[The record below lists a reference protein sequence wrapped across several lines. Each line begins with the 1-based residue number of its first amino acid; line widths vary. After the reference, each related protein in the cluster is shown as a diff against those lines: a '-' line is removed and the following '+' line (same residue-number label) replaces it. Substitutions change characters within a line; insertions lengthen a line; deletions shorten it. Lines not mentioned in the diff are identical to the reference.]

1 MLLESCKVVNIRQK
15 ENYYLYTFTINLNFS
30 KGKEWE
36 REQYAELLHRIY
48 NKLYIKGYKVA
59 VWSILSKISYSNLSS
74 KDCDYDKIISRL
86 HCHGSIVGYSLK
98 DMNEVSEIIRE
109 ETEEYYKNVLNGKV
123 DNRLI
128 LIKGYNPANNDREE
142 WKKKESYDQMYS
154 LEYQQKQKLGNAI
167 LFSRIDAIKDSRDFL
182 RYIKPNSRN
191 TMINQ
196 REPITEKI
204 FGIWERKYKTAI
216 RNLRNF
222 YTSLQDKSKLEAIL
236 NNAENSFSRVIKSD
250 FAIS

>member
-1 MLLESCKVVNIRQK
+1 M
-15 ENYYLYTFTINLNFS
+15 NFS

-109 ETEEYYKNVLNGKV
+109 ETEEYYKNLLVNEKAFQHKIIEDSPRKLHRSFRLVLLFGG
-123 DNRLI
+123 I
-128 LIKGYNPANNDREE
+128 L
-142 WKKKESYDQMYS
+142 
-154 LEYQQKQKLGNAI
+154 
-167 LFSRIDAIKDSRDFL
+167 
-182 RYIKPNSRN
+182 
-191 TMINQ
+191 
-196 REPITEKI
+196 
-204 FGIWERKYKTAI
+204 
-216 RNLRNF
+216 
-222 YTSLQDKSKLEAIL
+222 
-236 NNAENSFSRVIKSD
+236 
-250 FAIS
+250 